1 MSHCWHLY
9 DIFMTHVWHV
19 SDTFLTSFW
28 HDFKTFHQIVSDLI
42 LTNVDFLTRLW
53 HVSDIIMTRLCHVYD
68 IFMTRFWHLPFW
80 SENEW
85 NSILIRKRLG
95 MRQLLFDYSGLRK
108 YYTSGF
114 HFRFPLPVVVFIA
127 DLPVDRQ
134 ALYCLCP
141 KTLLGE
147 QNSIC
152 ILEKKAA
159 NLLSAIFL
167 SFPSGF
173 RLPVSGF
180 RLPAL
185 AKLVNFCSFWYSSIK
200 ILEFDK

>member
-114 HFRFPLPVVVFIA
+114 HFRFPLPVS
-127 DLPVDRQ
+127 
-134 ALYCLCP
+134 
-141 KTLLGE
+141 T
-147 QNSIC
+147 
-152 ILEKKAA
+152 
-159 NLLSAIFL
+159 
-167 SFPSGF
+167 SGF
-173 RLPVSGF
+173 HF
-180 RLPAL
+180 RLSSLLPTCRLTARRFIVCVL
-185 AKLVNFCSFWYSSIK
+185 KLF
-200 ILEFDK
+200 

>member
-1 MSHCWHLY
+1 M
-9 DIFMTHVWHV
+9 FMTH
-19 SDTFLTSFW
+19 
-28 HDFKTFHQIVSDLI
+28 
-42 LTNVDFLTRLW
+42 LW
-53 HVSDIIMTRLCHVYD
+53 HVSDIFLTRFQNISSNRFWFDSDKCRFSD
-68 IFMTRFWHLPFW
+68 TFMTRFRHHYDTFMPRLWHLYDTFLTSAILKRKW
-80 SENEW
+80 MKF
-85 NSILIRKRLG
+85 NSNKKKVGDAAVAFRLF
-95 MRQLLFDYSGLRK
+95 RIAEVLHFRFPLPVS
-108 YYTSGF
+108 TSGF

>member
-1 MSHCWHLY
+1 MLTCL
-9 DIFMTHVWHV
+9 WHV
-19 SDTFLTSFW
+19 YDTFLTSFW

-108 YYTSGF
+108 YSTSGF

-141 KTLLGE
+141 KNLLGE

-152 ILEKKAA
+152 ILEKKQRICF
-159 NLLSAIFL
+159 LLF
-167 SFPSGF
+167 FF
-173 RLPVSGF
+173 HFLPVSGF